1 LSELQ
6 SHDKYGHVDTKTKV
20 INMINLGKISTQDS
34 DKKKG
39 NNNSLYKDKIS
50 GTSCSNREDES
61 PGRLSQGCGLY
72 CLHDE

>member
-1 LSELQ
+1 
-6 SHDKYGHVDTKTKV
+6 
-20 INMINLGKISTQDS
+20 MINLGKISTQDS